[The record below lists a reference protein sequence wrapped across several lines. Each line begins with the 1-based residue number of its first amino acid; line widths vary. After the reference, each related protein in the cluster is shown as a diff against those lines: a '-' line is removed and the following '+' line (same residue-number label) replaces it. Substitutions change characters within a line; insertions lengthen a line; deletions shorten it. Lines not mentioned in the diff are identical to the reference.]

1 MRKTM
6 GWRKVGALCC
16 SLMLGVLGGC
26 DEQPVAGGAAAVE
39 QSPGGQ
45 SPGAREGE
53 LCAVNGDCV
62 GAEFCSTP
70 VDSCGREGACASIPE
85 VCDRT
90 RDPVCGC
97 DGNSYDNA
105 CFAAQARTSVKS
117 PGSCGPPP
125 CFSNSDCAATSY
137 CSKAVG
143 DCGGAGTCKARP
155 TLCSGLFKPVCG
167 CNKATYANAC
177 KAGSLGMSL
186 FKNGAC

>member
-16 SLMLGVLGGC
+16 SLMFGVLGGC
-26 DEQPVAGGAAAVE
+26 DEQPVADGAAAVE
-39 QSPGGQ
+39 QSPGE
-45 SPGAREGE
+45 SPDAREGE
-53 LCAVNGDCV
+53 LCAANADC
-62 GAEFCSTP
+62 GGFEYCSTP
-70 VDSCGREGACASIPE
+70 LDSCGREGICAAISE
-85 VCDRT
+85 VCDSV

-97 DGNSYDNA
+97 DGKNYDNA
-105 CFAAQARTSVKS
+105 CFAGQAQTSVKS
-117 PGSCGPPP
+117 KGTCAPPP

-155 TLCSGLFKPVCG
+155 TLCSALYKPVCG

-177 KAGSLGMSL
+177 KAGSVGMSL
-186 FKNGAC
+186 FKNTAC